1 MYSENGQPCAQ
12 GAGRIGGKQ
21 EGMGLGLCR
30 SSIELET
37 FRIDLAVDAA
47 TNTHRTALPDLN
59 KHFEAPPY
67 SQAVEVGGSVEL
79 RCHPPLGVPPPTVYW
94 LKNSAPLET
103 DTNLIVSSEGHLLVG
118 QARLED
124 TANYTCVAENVA
136 AHRLSEAARLVVYVN
151 GGWSAWSA
159 WSECS
164 PSCGHGMKK
173 RSRLCVNPAPLDG
186 GLTCQGPSV
195 QRSDCTSE
203 CPGKLHA
210 KSSLKQLPYMGNP

>member
-1 MYSENGQPCAQ
+1 MWSVLTMPEFEPNGA
-12 GAGRIGGKQ
+12 
-21 EGMGLGLCR
+21 EY
-30 SSIELET
+30 
-37 FRIDLAVDAA
+37 
-47 TNTHRTALPDLN
+47 LN

-136 AHRLSEAARLVVYVN
+136 AHRLSEAARLVVYVVGFIKYQSGLALEPREPGSTTMQSDRPVGKPISTSFCYSLLYILYVLHSRSTFN
-151 GGWSAWSA
+151 ITFVIVYPWHHTRNNLDFLEIGVQIPDGLLWVIHHIG
-159 WSECS
+159 
-164 PSCGHGMKK
+164 SCYLGV
-173 RSRLCVNPAPLDG
+173 RCADS
-186 GLTCQGPSV
+186 LTASGP
-195 QRSDCTSE
+195 
-203 CPGKLHA
+203 
-210 KSSLKQLPYMGNP
+210 

>member
-1 MYSENGQPCAQ
+1 MFFEP
-12 GAGRIGGKQ
+12 R
-21 EGMGLGLCR
+21 
-30 SSIELET
+30 T
-37 FRIDLAVDAA
+37 IDFDI
-47 TNTHRTALPDLN
+47 NLN

-103 DTNLIVSSEGHLLVG
+103 DTNLIVSREGHLLVG

-136 AHRLSEAARLVVYVN
+136 AHRLSEAARLIVYVN
-151 GGWSAWSA
+151 GGWSPWSA

-173 RSRLCVNPAPLDG
+173 RSRLCINPAPFDG

-203 CPGKLHA
+203 CPALCGSISWSTLYSVAWQMHELNEVSKIQARIHIFLFDIIRC
-210 KSSLKQLPYMGNP
+210 